1 MSFTK
6 TLDNDL
12 KVSLLTEDP
21 FLYAH
26 LVKFENVPDDPS
38 GRIGEKASDYSYIS
52 DASFDIKFNDGSKS
66 LAGDAN
72 GEQTYIANRLA
83 KVGTISET
91 TEAKVSNVNL
101 IISSIAL
108 SSQFAGSATNT
119 VTISN
124 SSSSGCSI
132 QIAGV
137 ASWTDL
143 GFSEGDK
150 ITIYSVDSNNG
161 KSVTISGFTSNNN
174 TATCIYPSATTDNV
188 SAVTNYNI
196 ILETNEVAA
205 ILNDPASASYN
216 GYINREVTIYKA
228 HIDPDTGVIIGAPYT
243 LFKGIISKAKLTDD
257 PTKNSTLTWSLTS
270 HWGDFVRVTGRIT
283 SDSEHR
289 ALGGDG
295 SPDLGALHRDDYGT
309 DLGFMHGEQ
318 AINIMSIYQV
328 KETRYK
334 LKKSGFIF
342 KKYKQVS
349 YEVEVDREVDLR
361 INLEAKYLPVIYGV
375 QRTDSIPIFADS
387 LQNDPTKIYV
397 AYAICEG
404 EVSGLYDIYVD
415 DQSRICIDKNDSDTR
430 STQTDEKTIDVICE
444 GRMDKGDTL
453 SSAPSI
459 SGEARVI
466 REAIL
471 NIESNEITG
480 NTAGWLNSGY
490 FSENATPEY
499 SAVNSSAGV
508 IHGSQT
514 HLQYPIS
521 SRLIFHAG
529 KSHQR
534 SDDTLTRIATAGI
547 SSVANGFKLQT
558 DAEKSEEY
566 WTENHRLLDTAYVVA
581 EYEIADGDVT
591 IPSLDFVV
599 RGREIE
605 QYDYDYSY
613 TEHPNPT
620 LSSGTIA
627 NKRAL
632 FKTGDFVDFY
642 SLETGNASLA
652 TNLQIV
658 DSTVYYNAS
667 NVAEYKFRFSADP
680 LALIPAT
687 TQFYMV
693 SNGTAKT
700 SDSRYPMVAW
710 DYKSHSGTVSKT
722 LTQTITTTA
731 GDGNATRANNS
742 TGAGIDIDEIDAD
755 LLAALKTAY
764 ANTAF
769 LRGTQTEDEFIAN
782 VMRAYHSPASV
793 TTNNKLVDVAGTQ
806 SADPAK
812 LLILNAVKLAT
823 NASTQ
828 NDYYKGQTITI
839 VNTDATTGVQKRQS
853 RKIVSY
859 VGGTGSGSK
868 IAYVGEFS
876 DSAPTSSAVTGSFV
890 AADDSNGTFIRFN
903 NVSAFLVDDF
913 IFSTSDG
920 LASIPS
926 GTRVI
931 SKRTVAPIGVY
942 VSNPVKLT
950 KGATLAVSRASGT
963 QSVDAVDATDF
974 QFLPKQGD
982 TYEISS
988 KGNKKV
994 SINPAVQLLDYLT
1007 NTRYGRGLEIGK
1019 DINLDTFK
1027 SSARLCDTRSDI
1039 TLILPNSG
1047 TYTTN
1052 DRWHST
1058 NTISSVSYFQWQGT
1072 IKSTRAAGS
1081 GFTEVTFTDCIGKIA
1096 HKWFDWKSYEVGN
1109 VIYHKVGGVNK
1120 IYLKTGSSGSV
1131 AAPTTGN
1138 ASSLSITKVG
1148 TSTSVA
1154 LHGIAAGGTAE
1165 SLSGEKDN
1173 PVVKAWNGLSYEKS
1187 GYILYDSDDV
1197 KYWRYMGWQEQNQR
1211 EVTRHQTNALIRTD
1225 TPLFDNVNSMLK
1237 HFNGILRYSNGLYEL
1252 EVESTAPVITA
1263 TAHIPTS
1270 ASYTGSAGASD
1281 TTTNYPD
1288 PRFITEGDIIGAI
1301 TVDDSGLKG
1310 IANTVSVSIAD
1321 PNIRYDTR
1329 SVSFF
1334 KSEYLKEDRNIPKKK
1349 DIKTPLITN
1358 YFNARINAE
1367 QYLDQSRFSR
1377 KINFVIG
1384 PRGVLLLA
1392 GNIITLSYPRFGWV
1406 NKQFRVSNLS
1416 YREDCSVQV
1425 TAQEHNDDTYIITAK
1440 EKAYQTAGP
1449 INGPGDEIPAPKAP
1463 SGLETVG
1470 GNNAI
1475 AINWKNTI
1483 NSGIEG
1489 SSTAGWSTEIYYNNH
1504 ATFTNV
1510 TADTVFSGGA
1520 ILLHSS
1526 EGRESYLHTIP
1537 NITDN
1542 TTYYYWVRHIK
1553 LFRKPNGAAI
1563 KKPSLFHPLSSADG
1577 IEGTALPTGSGSG
1590 VIYLYKSSPGSVTE
1604 QEASPISHPST
1615 DASFPTLAVAL
1626 IGANAGKVTGVAT
1639 LPVTSTAN
1647 SGSYKIVSI
1656 GTTDFTAIG
1665 AASNTIGLVFTAN
1678 SSAPGTGT
1686 GVVSTGSSALTNNEV
1701 IGTDDTGTGWYT
1713 VPIEATIPTDP
1724 ADPSEVVWIVAAT
1737 ANSAGTSD
1745 DILREEWTNPVR
1757 FSGTNG
1763 LNTAGVDLYQ
1773 LGNLESAP
1781 ADPSGTLVYTFATG
1795 VLATNN
1801 LNGWSQTPES
1811 PTITNKYLW
1820 KISAAALSNEDTH
1833 TIPIADWSAAIRSV
1847 TLPSDGKGL
1856 SLILT
1861 SRIISYDN
1869 STGTPV
1875 LSPSGATQDIAVSVN
1890 KQNITGTPTYSI
1902 LTSANGAQTDLLFS
1916 GDGGDGVITAAT
1928 ATIDASTWD
1937 TVTLGKSVHIKATL
1951 TDDGVTYTDTESVHA
1966 IFSGVKGATGEDG
1979 AGIEYIF
1986 AVTADSSTSPSTPSN
2001 DWGFDN
2007 PTESTGWY
2015 DGAPATSPTN
2025 KALWR
2030 AQRDIKGQ
2038 PTGAD
2043 AVSPARP
2050 NGVLGDWTG
2059 PVVVGHF
2066 GDDAVTGYLTN
2077 ENFTAPLNSSNVPI
2091 LTGGTGNM
2099 KIFEGVTDTTSSWS
2113 FAGGGTVA
2121 GMTCTVNT
2129 ANGSYALSGT
2139 WTGTTA
2145 SFNIAAAKSGYSA
2158 VTKTFSVSRGAADGA
2173 VSTTPGPDGADS
2185 PRVVLGYVYYTST
2198 SATTTNAVQT
2208 LLTQLGTPT
2217 YTFSAAGTDSAFS
2230 SITNFSHSPPTAS
2243 DTRNKVFYA
2252 PYTAVETVTAGT
2264 ATGSGTATFGSVAE
2278 GISFAGLVTFQALA
2292 ADLNSGGTSNITQID
2307 GGKINTDSITADR
2320 LTIGKTGQ
2328 NAATPSRLLLLDD
2341 SVKIFD
2347 GGNLRVHL
2355 GNLTNSTT

>member
-26 LVKFENVPDDPS
+26 LVKFENVPDDAS

-72 GEQTYIANRLA
+72 GEQTYIANRLT

-108 SSQFAGSATNT
+108 SSQFTGSATNT

-137 ASWTDL
+137 DSWTDL

-150 ITIYSVDSNNG
+150 ITIYSSDSNNG

-174 TATCIYPSATTDNV
+174 TATCIYPSATTNNF

-257 PTKNSTLTWSLTS
+257 PTKNSTVTWSLTS

-459 SGEARVI
+459 SGADRQ
-466 REAIL
+466 RRNAIL
-471 NIESNEITG
+471 AAQNNELTG
-480 NTAGWLNSGY
+480 NTAGWLDSGY

-547 SSVANGFKLQT
+547 SSAANGFKLQT

-613 TEHPNPT
+613 AEHPNPT
-620 LSSGTIA
+620 FSSGTIA
-627 NKRAL
+627 SKRAL

-642 SLETGNASLA
+642 SLETGNGSLA

-680 LALIPAT
+680 LALIPST
-687 TQFYMV
+687 TQFYMLPAGTTSP
-693 SNGTAKT
+693 SN
-700 SDSRYPMVAW
+700 SDSKYPMVTW

-742 TGAGIDIDEIDAD
+742 TGAGIDISQIDAD

-769 LRGTQTEDEFIAN
+769 LREGQTEDEFIAN
-782 VMRAYHSPASV
+782 VMNAYHDPESV
-793 TTNNKLVDVAGTQ
+793 TTNNALVDVAGTQ
-806 SADPAK
+806 SADPTK

-823 NASTQ
+823 NASAQ

-859 VGGTGSGSK
+859 VGGTGAGSK

-876 DSAPTSSAVTGSFV
+876 DSAPTSTAVTGSFV

-1052 DRWHST
+1052 DKWHST

-1072 IKSTRAAGS
+1072 IKSTRAAS
-1081 GFTEVTFTDCIGKIA
+1081 TGFTEVTFTDCIGKIA

-1109 VIYHKVGGVNK
+1109 IIYHKVGGVNK

-1165 SLSGEKDN
+1165 RDSGEKDN

-1577 IEGTALPTGSGSG
+1577 IEGTALPSASGSG
-1590 VIYLYKSSPGSVTE
+1590 IIYLYKSSPGSVSE
-1604 QEASPISHPST
+1604 QVANPISHPST
-1615 DASFPTLAVAL
+1615 DVSFPTLAVAL
-1626 IGANAGKVTGVAT
+1626 TGANAGKVTGVAT

-1665 AASNTIGLVFTAN
+1665 AASNTVGLVFTAN

-1686 GVVSTGSSALTNNEV
+1686 GVVSTGSSALTDNEV

-1745 DILREEWTNPVR
+1745 DILRGEWTNPVR

-1773 LGNLESAP
+1773 PGNVDTAP
-1781 ADPSGTLVYTFATG
+1781 DDPSGPLVYTFATG

-1820 KISAAALSNEDTH
+1820 KISAAALSKEDTH

-1861 SRIISYDN
+1861 AKTISYDN

-1875 LSPSGATQDIAVSVN
+1875 ISPSGATQDIAVSVN

-1902 LTSANGAQTDLLFS
+1902 LTSANAAQNDLLFS
-1916 GDGGDGVITAAT
+1916 GDGGDGVITADT
-1928 ATIDASTWD
+1928 ATIDASTWG

-1951 TDDGVTYTDTESVHA
+1951 EYDGVTYTDTESVHA
-1966 IFSGVKGATGEDG
+1966 IFSGVKGATGDDG

-1986 AVTADSSTSPSTPSN
+1986 AVTADSSTSPSTPLN
-2001 DWGFDN
+2001 NWGFDN

-2030 AQRDIKGQ
+2030 AQRNIKGQ
-2038 PTGAD
+2038 PTGA
-2043 AVSPARP
+2043 ASVSSARP
-2050 NGVLGDWTG
+2050 NGVLGDWTS

-2113 FAGGGTVA
+2113 FTGGGNNA
-2121 GMTCTVNT
+2121 GMTCTVNPD
-2129 ANGSYALSGT
+2129 NGSYALSGT

-2145 SFNIAAAKSGYSA
+2145 SFNIVAYKSGYSA

-2173 VSTTPGPDGADS
+2173 VSTTPGPDTPKIIASYLYWIGAEATVPTANPDATGFDFSVALSDDS
-2185 PRVVLGYVYYTST
+2185 FTGLTASTWSLQAPTATATRSDVYYI
-2198 SATTTNAVQT
+2198 
-2208 LLTQLGTPT
+2208 P
-2217 YTFSAAGTDSAFS
+2217 F
-2230 SITNFSHSPPTAS
+2230 
-2243 DTRNKVFYA
+2243 
-2252 PYTAVETVTAGT
+2252 T
-2264 ATGSGTATFGSVAE
+2264 ATQTITDGEAETTGTISYGTIGLGV
-2278 GISFAGLVTFQALA
+2278 SFAGLVTFTFLE
-2292 ADLNSGGTSNITQID
+2292 DDNSNNGTATTIHGGNID
-2307 GGKINTDSITADR
+2307 TDTITANK
-2320 LTIGKTGQ
+2320 LTIGKTGR
-2328 NAATPSRLLLLDD
+2328 TTSRLLLLED
-2341 SVKIFD
+2341 SVKIFE
-2347 GGNLRVHL
+2347 GSNLRVHL
-2355 GNLTNSTT
+2355 GRLDNNAT

>member
-26 LVKFENVPDDPS
+26 LVKFENVPDDAS

-72 GEQTYIANRLA
+72 GEQTYIANRLT

-108 SSQFAGSATNT
+108 SSQFTGSATNT

-124 SSSSGCSI
+124 SSTSGCSI

-137 ASWTDL
+137 DSWTDL

-150 ITIYSVDSNNG
+150 ITIYSADSNNG

-174 TATCIYPSATTDNV
+174 TATCIYPSATTTNV

-205 ILNDPASASYN
+205 VLNDPASASYN

-257 PTKNSTLTWSLTS
+257 PTKNSTVTWSLTS

-334 LKKSGFIF
+334 LKKSGWLF

-466 REAIL
+466 RDAIL

-480 NTAGWLNSGY
+480 NTAGWLDSGY

-547 SSVANGFKLQT
+547 SSAANGFKLQT

-605 QYDYDYSY
+605 QYDYDFSY

-627 NKRAL
+627 SKRAL

-652 TNLQIV
+652 ANLQIV

-700 SDSRYPMVAW
+700 SDSRYPMVTW

-742 TGAGIDIDEIDAD
+742 TGAGIDISQIDAD

-782 VMRAYHSPASV
+782 VMRAYHDPDSV
-793 TTNNKLVDVAGTQ
+793 TTNNALVDVAGTQ
-806 SADPAK
+806 SADPTK

-890 AADDSNGTFIRFN
+890 AEQDSNGKFIH
-903 NVSAFLVDDF
+903 LVTLGALQIGDF
-913 IFSTSDG
+913 IFSTSDN

-926 GTRVI
+926 GTEVLAINTTTLVI
-931 SKRTVAPIGVY
+931 T

-950 KGATLAVSRASGT
+950 NGAVLTASRASGT

-1052 DRWHST
+1052 DKWHST

-1109 VIYHKVGGVNK
+1109 IIYHKVGGVNK

-1406 NKQFRVSNLS
+1406 NKEFRVSNLS

-1425 TAQEHNDDTYIITAK
+1425 TAQEHNDDTYTITAK

-1449 INGPGDEIPAPKAP
+1449 INGPGDEIPTPKAP
-1463 SGLETVG
+1463 SGLVTAG
-1470 GNNAI
+1470 GNNSI
-1475 AINWKNTI
+1475 ALTWKNTI

-1489 SSTAGWSTEIYYNNH
+1489 NSSADWSTEIYYNNS
-1504 ATFTNV
+1504 ASFTAA
-1510 TADTVFSGGA
+1510 TADTKFSAGA
-1520 ILLHSS
+1520 ILLHNSQGQSS
-1526 EGRESYLHTIP
+1526 WEHALPAI
-1537 NITDN
+1537 DAD
-1542 TTYYYWVRHIK
+1542 TTYYYWIRHIK
-1553 LFRKPNGAAI
+1553 LVRKPNGTNI
-1563 KKPSLFHPLSSADG
+1563 KKPSLFHPLSSANG
-1577 IEGTALPTGSGSG
+1577 VSGTAIAAASGG
-1590 VIYLYKSSPGSVTE
+1590 VIYLYKSSVNEPTDD
-1604 QEASPISHPST
+1604 PSADT
-1615 DASFPTLAVAL
+1615 LFPTLVVAL
-1626 IGANAGKVTGVAT
+1626 SGANAGKITGI
-1639 LPVTSTAN
+1639 ST
-1647 SGSYKIVSI
+1647 
-1656 GTTDFTAIG
+1656 DPDQ
-1665 AASNTIGLVFTAN
+1665 ASA
-1678 SSAPGTGT
+1678 
-1686 GVVSTGSSALTNNEV
+1686 ALTLNEV
-1701 IGTDDTGTGWYT
+1701 IDTAGNGTGWYI
-1713 VPIEATIPTDP
+1713 VPQNPTDGTH
-1724 ADPSEVVWIVAAT
+1724 SVWIIAAT
-1737 ANSAGTSD
+1737 GSSTGAEDEIPRT
-1745 DILREEWTNPVR
+1745 EWTEPVR
-1757 FSGTNG
+1757 FSGTSG

-1801 LNGWSQTPES
+1801 INGWSQTPES

-1820 KISAAALSNEDTH
+1820 KISAAAIGYEDTH
-1833 TIPIADWSAAIRSV
+1833 TIPTADWSAAIRSV
-1847 TLPSDGKGL
+1847 TLPSDGSAIGVFYLYKNSASSISASNSSAIPDNDTNFPTVVVTL
-1856 SLILT
+1856 SG
-1861 SRIISYDN
+1861 
-1869 STGTPV
+1869 TGAGT
-1875 LSPSGATQDIAVSVN
+1875 
-1890 KQNITGTPTYSI
+1890 ITGVASGQ
-1902 LTSANGAQTDLLFS
+1902 TSAAITNGQVIGINGS
-1916 GDGGDGVITAAT
+1916 G
-1928 ATIDASTWD
+1928 
-1937 TVTLGKSVHIKATL
+1937 
-1951 TDDGVTYTDTESVHA
+1951 
-1966 IFSGVKGATGEDG
+1966 
-1979 AGIEYIF
+1979 
-1986 AVTADSSTSPSTPSN
+1986 
-2001 DWGFDN
+2001 
-2007 PTESTGWY
+2007 TGWY
-2015 DGAPATSPTN
+2015 LQPQEPTSGQKQYVIVASGSGTGITDAIPRAEWSTATQFSGGEGISVVQLSLYKATGTNSAPSSTMPGALTWTFASKSFTTTPANAWSLTQPTVSSTNKYIWTTAAVGKSDPATGNVLTAPIAANDWSSPPT
-2025 KALWR
+2025 LV
-2030 AQRDIKGQ
+2030 AQYVVDGQ
-2038 PTGAD
+2038 P
-2043 AVSPARP
+2043 
-2050 NGVLGDWTG
+2050 G
-2059 PVVVGHF
+2059 P
-2066 GDDAVTGYLTN
+2066 T
-2077 ENFTAPLNSSNVPI
+2077 
-2091 LTGGTGNM
+2091 
-2099 KIFEGVTDTTSSWS
+2099 
-2113 FAGGGTVA
+2113 
-2121 GMTCTVNT
+2121 
-2129 ANGSYALSGT
+2129 
-2139 WTGTTA
+2139 
-2145 SFNIAAAKSGYSA
+2145 
-2158 VTKTFSVSRGAADGA
+2158 
-2173 VSTTPGPDGADS
+2173 STTPGPDGADS

-2252 PYTAVETVTAGT
+2252 PYTAVETVTGGT

-2278 GISFAGLVTFQALA
+2278 GISFAGLVTFTALA

-2307 GGKINTDSITADR
+2307 GGKINTDSITANK
-2320 LTIGKTGQ
+2320 LTIGKTGL
-2328 NAATPSRLLLLDD
+2328 TTSRLLLLED
-2341 SVKIFD
+2341 SVKIFE
-2347 GGNLRVHL
+2347 GSSLRVHL
-2355 GNLTNSTT
+2355 GNLSNSTV